1 MSEKHSPVYRF
12 FSMLFCKTSI
22 RITFA
27 GMQKNQNFFINIIDP
42 KGLLQN
48 EQKLFKMQRLLF
60 ICKKTKRQVRKPAQL
75 CRIKLCNITQYVPTI
90 ADSETENNWFYRS
103 IQKSLFRRMTQ

>member
-1 MSEKHSPVYRF
+1 MSALLNKRNQESCSPDPYHVPGGSNKHRETPA
-12 FSMLFCKTSI
+12 KE
-22 RITFA
+22 
-27 GMQKNQNFFINIIDP
+27 